1 MKIAFCGTSSVG
13 KTTLARKVATT
24 LSLPLLTDKE
34 LHRQV
39 FDLMAQQGH
48 PVSTEYFPGM
58 TRQEH
63 VDFERH
69 VWLCRQEALRRLG
82 DNWVTDESPIDFINW
97 FYIVCGPY
105 PEHMSADEFRF
116 FKNVFLK
123 ELPHYDLIIYLP
135 VGVLPV
141 ENDNRRF
148 TNSVSL
154 EFWDNAI
161 RGLLFKLS
169 DELGNRLLVVPRDVT
184 DIEKRAELVVGC
196 VNSLVQKSV

>member
-13 KTTLARKVATT
+13 KTTLAKLVAKK
-24 LSLPLLTDKE
+24 LNLPILTDKD
-34 LHRQV
+34 LHREV
-39 FDLMAQQGH
+39 FTLMAEQGH

-69 VWLCRQEALRRLG
+69 VWLCRQDALRRLG
-82 DNWVTDESPIDFINW
+82 NDWITDESPIDFINW

-116 FKNVFLK
+116 FKNCFLK
-123 ELPHYDLIIYLP
+123 ELPHYDLIVYLP

-169 DELGNRLLVVPRDVT
+169 DDLGSRLLIVPRETT
-184 DIEKRAELVVGC
+184 DLEARAALVVETVELLVKHC
-196 VNSLVQKSV
+196 V

>member
-1 MKIAFCGTSSVG
+1 MKLAFCGTSSVG
-13 KTTLARKVATT
+13 KTTLAKRVAE
-24 LSLPLLTDKE
+24 LLGLPVLLDKD

-39 FDLMAQQGH
+39 FDLMAAQGH

-69 VWLCRQEALRRLG
+69 VWFCRQNALRNLG
-82 DNWVTDESPIDFINW
+82 EDWVTDESPIDFINW
-97 FYIVCGPY
+97 FYIICGPY

-116 FKNVFLK
+116 FKNCFLQ
-123 ELPHYDLIIYLP
+123 ELPAYDRVIYLP
-135 VGVLPV
+135 VGVLPI

-148 TNSVSL
+148 TNTVSL

-169 DELGNRLLVVPRDVT
+169 DTLGERLITMPREVLSVED
-184 DIEKRAELVVGC
+184 RAALVVGS
-196 VNSLVQKSV
+196 VSVLEKKSV